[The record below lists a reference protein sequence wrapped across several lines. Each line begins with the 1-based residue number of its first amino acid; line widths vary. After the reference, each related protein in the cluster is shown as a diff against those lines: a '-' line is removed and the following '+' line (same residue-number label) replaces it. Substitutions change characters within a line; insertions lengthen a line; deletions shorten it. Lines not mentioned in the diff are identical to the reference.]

1 MIFVLIKIQ
10 YRNDILMVFV
20 LTLLLYLFSFKRKEN
35 KAFRSEKNGIET
47 TAKFQINKLINI

>member
-20 LTLLLYLFSFKRKEN
+20 LTLLLYLFSFKQKEN
-35 KAFRSEKNGIET
+35 KAFRSEKNGIEAT
-47 TAKFQINKLINI
+47 VKFQINKLINI